1 MDEPHGGSSDGWK
14 AAGAVAERKYTH
26 EKPTVAEKQM
36 KMISFVS
43 YLIFMGMLISL
54 PLTEYKVG
62 ISFGLNDTLNRLFAI
77 DHEETFK
84 EIHTIDDLQ
93 SWAEE
98 VFLPAVYCQH
108 DPKLGTGAN
117 TQECR
122 DRVIT
127 AIDPEFIDAIDPVVV
142 ETIFAQRCNEPDHD
156 AGANVTLTNGAGSDV
171 SGGAGGMSWERRD
184 PSLLDVDEHV
194 DYCTFDVSSSQ
205 NQTCSDSSSLVTR
218 IGKQNVLLGG
228 VSVGVKLSTSICDK
242 ITKSGMMGEALG
254 MLGGQ
259 CRSDIDDGED
269 KTTYAE
275 LGLDA
280 SSAASVHGSAARY
293 VWRER
298 AIRAVEDGP
307 FSRKGGYE
315 VKLPPGRRGALC
327 FRQLFRDRLIGVP
340 KTREVAITLL
350 IYNPFENIVGRY
362 TLRFK
367 FEATGYTDKRHYFS
381 SYHLWR
387 VGGGFGAGRAR
398 TALIVSLL
406 VFFVLYA
413 AITMLDFFRSW
424 IKAIWRSVD
433 IPTGGTEV
441 EYQGLGSVIFGW
453 LLFFNNGFHVI
464 DFLNIG
470 MCSYIVY
477 LRREQFTMMDRVEGS
492 SVRDSLEALTGVQS
506 VGAAQ
511 GYVGPIHRAIDMKN
525 AETNWL
531 TVNIIISF
539 FKMFKFLMHFRRLSL
554 PIHTIGASARELL
567 YFGVLVVGNLA
578 AFIIIGHFAFGVYIR
593 DFRTIKSSVKSMV
606 GFILGD
612 FSVGEKELYQINPT
626 IAVIFFYSYVL
637 YVVVFLY
644 NVALGIL
651 LYSYSER
658 RNQLKPINLRRS
670 ITKVVMKL
678 RQSRSAS
685 AAADVPRSSSVAMA
699 EGEATLKGD
708 GDMSDRSRRGGGGP
722 GSFMRRKRTK
732 GGSTPDA
739 LADGGRRSSTFNPL
753 FNRIVSANST
763 AKDMAGIDL

>member
-1 MDEPHGGSSDGWK
+1 MEDGDARGGWAAAADGPPPSP
-14 AAGAVAERKYTH
+14 AERRYTH
-26 EKPTVAEKQM
+26 EKPTVAEKRM
-36 KMISFVS
+36 KMISFLS

-62 ISFGLNDTLNRLFAI
+62 TSFGLSDTLNKLFAI
-77 DHEETFK
+77 DHRETFK
-84 EIHTIDDLQ
+84 EIHTIDDLRAY
-93 SWAEE
+93 AEE

-108 DPKLGTGAN
+108 DPKLGTGAR
-117 TQECR
+117 TDACH

-127 AIDPEFIDAIDPVVV
+127 AIDPAFVDVLEPVVV
-142 ETIFAQRCNEPDHD
+142 DTVFAPRCNEAAAPA
-156 AGANVTLTNGAGSDV
+156 AGNRTAPGDMRAP
-171 SGGAGGMSWERRD
+171 WERRD
-184 PSLLDVDEHV
+184 PSLLAVDEDV
-194 DYCTFDVSSSQ
+194 DYCAYDAGAAAG

-228 VSVGVKLSTSICDK
+228 VGVGVKLSTSVCNR
-242 ITKSGMMGEALG
+242 ITKSGAMGEALG
-254 MLGGQ
+254 LLGGR

-269 KTTYAE
+269 KTAYGR
-275 LGLDA
+275 LGRVA
-280 SSAASVHGSAARY
+280 SASEPARY

-307 FSRKGGYE
+307 FARSDGYA
-315 VKLPPGRRGALC
+315 VTLPPGRRGALC
-327 FRQLFRDRLIGVP
+327 LSQLFRDALIGVP
-340 KTREVAITLL
+340 RTREVSFTLL
-350 IYNPFENIVGRY
+350 LYNPYENIAGRY

-381 SYHLWR
+381 SYHMWR
-387 VGGGFGAGRAR
+387 VGGGFVAGRAR

-413 AITMLDFFRSW
+413 AITLLDFFRCW
-424 IKAIWRSVD
+424 AKTVWRRVD
-433 IPTGGTEV
+433 ADAAAAGGGGGGAGPPGGAW
-441 EYQGLGSVIFGW
+441 EYQGLGAVLFGW
-453 LLFFNNGFHVI
+453 LFFFNNGFHVI

-477 LRREQFTMMDRVEGS
+477 LRREQFEMMDRVEASGL
-492 SVRDSLEALTGVQS
+492 RTSLQALA
-506 VGAAQ
+506 GARAADAS
-511 GYVGPIHRAIDMKN
+511 YVGPIHRAMDMKA
-525 AETNWL
+525 AETDWL

-578 AFIIIGHFAFGVYIR
+578 AFIIIGHFAFGVYVR

-626 IAVIFFYSYVL
+626 IAVVFFYAYVL

-651 LYSYSER
+651 LYAYSER
-658 RNQLKPINLRRS
+658 RKQLKPINLRRS
-670 ITKVVMKL
+670 ITNAVRRM

-685 AAADVPRSSSVAMA
+685 AADDAPPRSTSVAMA
-699 EGEATLKGD
+699 EG
-708 GDMSDRSRRGGGGP
+708 RPRGGGP

-732 GGSTPDA
+732 AGSADA
-739 LADGGRRSSTFNPL
+739 AAAAEGARRSSTFNPL
-753 FNRIVSANST
+753 FNRIVSANSS
-763 AKDMAGIDL
+763 AGQEVGGIDL